1 MTLSALGF
9 AVLVWGSLALVGGI
23 FVYELLAV
31 WKERKAAA
39 ARNR

>member
-9 AVLVWGSLALVGGI
+9 AVLIWGAVALVALV

-31 WKERKAAA
+31 WRDRKEADR
-39 ARNR
+39 

>member
-9 AVLVWGSLALVGGI
+9 AVLVWGSLALVGVV

-31 WKERKAAA
+31 WRERTEK
-39 ARNR
+39 